1 MGKDIIKKDDLQRE
15 NGIAEEHGMFNLII
29 VTVRKLIYSPGW
41 RGSVDW
47 VLACKPRGRWFNSQS
62 EHMPGMQARPPVGA
76 HERQPHIDISL
87 PLFKKKKTQ
96 QLIYNHII
104 KTAKVWQYQVLII

>member
-1 MGKDIIKKDDLQRE
+1 
-15 NGIAEEHGMFNLII
+15 
-29 VTVRKLIYSPGW
+29 
-41 RGSVDW
+41 
-47 VLACKPRGRWFNSQS
+47 
-62 EHMPGMQARPPVGA
+62 MPGMQARPPVGA